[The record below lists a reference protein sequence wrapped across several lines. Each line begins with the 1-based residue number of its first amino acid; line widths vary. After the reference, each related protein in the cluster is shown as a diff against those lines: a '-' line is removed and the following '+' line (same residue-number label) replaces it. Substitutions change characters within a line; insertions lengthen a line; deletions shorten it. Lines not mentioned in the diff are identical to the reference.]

1 MAETTTLLRDL
12 LIVRRG
18 AVQMDDIRK
27 SLRGAGEA
35 AEWLVEIG
43 VAVWH
48 DGKRALQALD
58 GMGRP
63 LEKGFRRE
71 ASVPQEVRTPGVDKG
86 PRGTVTTPVM
96 SSRASAGGSAPHRN
110 GWVTA
115 GQIPLLSQGNIRY
128 QENRTAKR
136 AAVMPKILEYVR
148 DGKPLKEAFNLVGM
162 KNWTHIRDHKPEE
175 WKLIEEAMEHAK
187 KERERVAKEFQHK
200 LWTLLVALGSAT
212 IDQIYKHTQGWENSK
227 QYSKNV
233 VGVTLRAMRALS
245 LVDFERTGNH
255 ENRWRAT

>member
-12 LIVRRG
+12 LILRRG

-27 SLRGAGEA
+27 SLRGADEA

-71 ASVPQEVRTPGVDKG
+71 VSVPQEVRTPGVDKG
-86 PRGTVTTPVM
+86 PRGTFTTPVM

-115 GQIPLLSQGNIRY
+115 GKIPLLSQGNTRY
-128 QENRTAKR
+128 QENQTAKR
-136 AAVMPKILEYVR
+136 AAVMPKILEDIR
-148 DGKPLKEAFNLVGM
+148 SGKSLKESFGLAGM
-162 KNWTHIRDHKPEE
+162 KDWRHIQLNKPEE
-175 WKLIEEAMEHAK
+175 WALIEEAMEHAK

-200 LWTLLVALGSAT
+200 LRTLLVALGSAT
-212 IDQIYKHTQGWENSK
+212 IDQIYAKVQGWKSGNG
-227 QYSKNV
+227 YSRNAV
-233 VGVTLRAMRALS
+233 VTTLRAMRALS
-245 LVDFERTGNH
+245 LVDFERTGEH